1 MRHELSSRQSFVITA
16 AFPCHLIP
24 QVAIQYAKSN
34 HPLIFKYK
42 TLGPTRGCLIT
53 YLSLYPR
60 ECEYLYPPLTFL
72 TMESDPYTE
81 DDITYIDVAPQMS

>member
-1 MRHELSSRQSFVITA
+1 MAIVLNYG
-16 AFPCHLIP
+16 CHPIS
-24 QVAIQYAKSN
+24 QVAIQYARSN

-42 TLGPTRGCLIT
+42 TLGLTRGCLIN